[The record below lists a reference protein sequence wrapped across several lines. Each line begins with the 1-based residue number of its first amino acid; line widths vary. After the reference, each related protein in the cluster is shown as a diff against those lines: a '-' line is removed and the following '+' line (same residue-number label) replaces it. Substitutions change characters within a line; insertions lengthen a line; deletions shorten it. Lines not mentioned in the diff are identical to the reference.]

1 MTTTLPGQVFDLQVN
16 DSTFI
21 GMLQKINSFT
31 DVGQGG
37 VMGIWIMIIV
47 GGALF
52 FMMRSYGNERAFAV
66 AAFITGLIGLF
77 LRLLSLIGDQ
87 VFWVSIVLMIV
98 GVIFLIK
105 EQGQYEN

>member
-1 MTTTLPGQVFDLQVN
+1 MATVPGQVFDFSVT
-16 DSTFI
+16 DSSLI

-37 VMGIWIMIIV
+37 MFGIFILMIV

-52 FMMRSYGNERAFAV
+52 FMTRGVSGNERAFSVSMFVTMIIA
-66 AAFITGLIGLF
+66 ILLKI
-77 LRLLSLIGDQ
+77 LSLIGDA
-87 VFWVSIVLMIV
+87 VFWVCVVLCLV

-105 EQGQYEN
+105 EQGQYE

>member
-1 MTTTLPGQVFDLQVN
+1 MAELVGQVFDLNVN
-16 DSTFI
+16 DSSFV

-37 VMGIWIMIIV
+37 VMGIWIMLIV

-52 FMMRSYGNERAFAV
+52 LMMRSYGNERAFAV
-66 AAFITGLIGLF
+66 ASLITGLIGLF
-77 LRLLSLIGDQ
+77 LRLLSLISDK
-87 VFWVSIVLMIV
+87 VFWVSIVLMIL

-105 EQGQYEN
+105 EQGQYEG